1 MNLDRPAQPS
11 QKATVTW
18 WNMGDVPNALD
29 PPPIADWAS
38 YVDVPSALEALDVE
52 E

>member
-11 QKATVTW
+11 QAATVTSCD
-18 WNMGDVPNALD
+18 MGNVPNALD
-29 PPPIADWAS
+29 PPPVADWAS
-38 YVDVPSALEALDVE
+38 YDDVPSALQVRDAE